1 MTDVQKERSWLWGIL
16 FIVMGLLNLAM
27 YLYRGRSEL
36 HTLLTGVG
44 FLLAAPLGSQ
54 RFRTNDIL
62 SLALGML
69 GLTIMVIGIFVH

>member
-69 GLTIMVIGIFVH
+69 GLTLMAIGIFVH

>member
-69 GLTIMVIGIFVH
+69 GLTLMVIGIFVH